1 MRSSLPEILQDKINL
16 ALEKCLNKSL
26 SIDIKPFI
34 SVLVDKLT
42 DTILCEKAKQFHLL
56 DDGYSLCK
64 TREEKIRFIKNGI
77 KMHKIKSTKKCIK
90 EITDTKIEYRDW
102 FEYDGVYNHFKILIF
117 VNDNFAK
124 VSEIQKNI
132 ESKKRLSSKEKMTI
146 VINNSENKAC
156 VGSRYVNSIVY
167 KALPQE

>member
-1 MRSSLPEILQDKINL
+1 MCSSLPEILQDKTNL
-16 ALEKCLNKSL
+16 TLEKCLNKTL
-26 SIDIKPFI
+26 SIDIKPFVT
-34 SVLVDKLT
+34 VLIDKLS
-42 DTILCEKAKQFHLL
+42 DDILYEKAKQIHLL
-56 DDGYSLCK
+56 DEGYNLCK

-77 KMHKIKSTKKCIK
+77 KMHKIKATKKCIK

-117 VNDNFAK
+117 VNDDFSK
-124 VSEIQKNI
+124 ISQIQKNI
-132 ESKKRLSSKEKMTI
+132 ESKKRLSAKEEMTI